1 MGARVTFAMPG
12 EHEDILNKY
21 QELHADLPHVQHDT
35 DSWTLPAIG
44 TPPVVASRDR
54 KAWTLPTGGRHGNDE
69 EDGSKQQQAEN
80 LDDNGNIVPPAA
92 TPTLTSLDP
101 SMLLSDELQALTLVA
116 AGNMRQSLDSFNGN
130 DNAVGSVEDMT
141 TSGQLLSSLSSE
153 NLKMSLANSDGLSDK
168 EDTVQHM
175 KQHVAHRSQGSL
187 SDSDSC
193 ASDNEEWTYTRVAV
207 GQEA

>member
-44 TPPVVASRDR
+44 TPPVVASGDR
-54 KAWTLPTGGRHGNDE
+54 KAWTLPSGGRHGNDE
-69 EDGSKQQQAEN
+69 EDGSKQQQTEN

-101 SMLLSDELQALTLVA
+101 SMLLSDDLQALTLVA

-130 DNAVGSVEDMT
+130 DNAVYVKTNT
-141 TSGQLLSSLSSE
+141 TVSPTIVSL
-153 NLKMSLANSDGLSDK
+153 
-168 EDTVQHM
+168 
-175 KQHVAHRSQGSL
+175 
-187 SDSDSC
+187 
-193 ASDNEEWTYTRVAV
+193 
-207 GQEA
+207 